1 MCVPGCRP
9 ISWSQLW
16 ISGAEILIFFCPT
29 TLVWGWFGWALD
41 ELNGHPIRTPN
52 TCISLASVLPRDS
65 EISLDRKIPAGL
77 YQSLMATLASDASDT
92 AVAAFCID
100 GLPQFEM
107 VSELSV
113 KERTYSS

>member
-1 MCVPGCRP
+1 
-9 ISWSQLW
+9 
-16 ISGAEILIFFCPT
+16 
-29 TLVWGWFGWALD
+29 
-41 ELNGHPIRTPN
+41 
-52 TCISLASVLPRDS
+52 
-65 EISLDRKIPAGL
+65 LDRKIPAGQ